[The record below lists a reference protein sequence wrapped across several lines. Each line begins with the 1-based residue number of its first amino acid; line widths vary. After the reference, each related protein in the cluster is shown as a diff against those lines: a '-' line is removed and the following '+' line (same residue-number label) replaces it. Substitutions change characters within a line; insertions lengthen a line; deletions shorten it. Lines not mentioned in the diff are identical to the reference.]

1 MGTWAYP
8 GNPVLGV
15 QTQAVAIR
23 LDRRLPLTC
32 DPRSLL
38 MRPVSTRA
46 EKLALS
52 QRATYAE
59 DTGSSLINRCDIL
72 KKDPRECD
80 QHSEGGICHS
90 KVRIFYDYQG

>member
-1 MGTWAYP
+1 M
-8 GNPVLGV
+8 
-15 QTQAVAIR
+15 
-23 LDRRLPLTC
+23 
-32 DPRSLL
+32 
-38 MRPVSTRA
+38 
-46 EKLALS
+46 S